1 MIYFVLGFLVGL
13 IFGVI
18 GLIEIIIM
26 YGRKKDEQS
35 NSKR

>member
-13 IFGVI
+13 IIGVI

-26 YGRKKDEQS
+26 YGRKKDER
-35 NSKR
+35 NK